1 MINASVSRV
10 KLMLAGVPG
19 LGLVVRVVTGKLQQ
33 PVDTRKW

>member
-19 LGLVVRVVTGKLQQ
+19 LGLVVRGVTGKLQQ

>member
-1 MINASVSRV
+1 MINARESRV

-19 LGLVVRVVTGKLQQ
+19 LVVRGVTGKLQQ